1 MTGAIRRAAPQD
13 ADEDDVPEPPS
24 APSDASLAPAAAA
37 DAALPADD
45 AFVAALQA
53 DAAEFDAW
61 LAAGKSAYKSI
72 VFSRGSS
79 GPEPDFD
86 HAGAGRPG
94 IDQAPRQTSQ
104 SLEQLRQR
112 WP

>member
-1 MTGAIRRAAPQD
+1 MTGAIRRAAPQE

-24 APSDASLAPAAAA
+24 APSDDASLAPNGAA

-61 LAAGKSAYKSI
+61 LAAGKSAYKSM

-79 GPEPDFD
+79 GPEPTLTTR
-86 HAGAGRPG
+86 GPGGPGLTSLRPP
-94 IDQAPRQTSQ
+94 ARLVS
-104 SLEQLRQR
+104 R
-112 WP
+112 